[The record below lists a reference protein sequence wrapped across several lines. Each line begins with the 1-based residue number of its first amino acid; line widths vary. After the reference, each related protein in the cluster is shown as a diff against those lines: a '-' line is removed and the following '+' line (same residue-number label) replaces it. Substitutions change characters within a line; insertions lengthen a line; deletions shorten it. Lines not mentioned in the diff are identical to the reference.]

1 MSDVRRRPGGRSNRV
16 REAVFRATLLVISE
30 SGLNSLTIADVAA
43 RADVHETTIYR
54 RWRTTER
61 LAVEAL
67 LDHSS
72 TILNAPD
79 TGSIHEDLVELGRSL
94 VRYAA
99 EPLGQA
105 LERTMAA
112 STDDADS
119 AIARSEFWEI
129 RHKEVQILVERAKAR
144 DELPTHVESRRL
156 IEIFIS
162 PIHFRLLLTREPV
175 DDAYLDELAR
185 ITIAG
190 VSAHQPLPGNPSVG
204 KH

>member
-1 MSDVRRRPGGRSNRV
+1 MSDIRRRPGGRSSRV
-16 REAVFRATLLVISE
+16 REAVFRATLEVISE
-30 SGLNSLTIADVAA
+30 SGLSGLSIAEVAA
-43 RADVHETTIYR
+43 RADVHETSIYR

-61 LAVEAL
+61 LAVQAL

-72 TILNAPD
+72 NVLDVPD
-79 TGSIHEDLVELGRSL
+79 TGSIHGDLTELGQSL

-112 STDDADS
+112 STDDEDS
-119 AIARSEFWEI
+119 ATTRSEFWET
-129 RHKEVQILVERAKAR
+129 RRREVQVLVDRAKAR
-144 DELPTHVESRRL
+144 NELPPHVESHRL
-156 IEIFIS
+156 IEIFVA

-175 DDAYLDELAR
+175 DATYLSELAR
-185 ITIAG
+185 IAVAG
-190 VSAHQPLPGNPSVG
+190 VSAHQPITESQTSD

>member
-1 MSDVRRRPGGRSNRV
+1 MNEIRRRPGGRSSRV
-16 REAVFRATLLVISE
+16 REAVFRATLEVISE
-30 SGLNSLTIADVAA
+30 SGLNSLTIAEVAA
-43 RADVHETTIYR
+43 RADVHETSIYR

-67 LDHSS
+67 LEHSS
-72 TILNAPD
+72 NVLDVPD
-79 TGSIHEDLVELGRSL
+79 TGSIQGDLIELGRSL

-112 STDDADS
+112 STDDEDS
-119 AIARSEFWEI
+119 AITRSEFWET
-129 RHKEVQILVERAKAR
+129 RQHEVQVLVERAKAR
-144 DELPTHVESRRL
+144 DELPPHVEGRRL

-175 DDAYLDELAR
+175 DEAYLTELAR
-185 ITIAG
+185 IAVAG
-190 VSAHQPLPGNPSVG
+190 VSAHHPVSESSS
-204 KH
+204 HRSH